1 MAQKFY
7 LQLIET
13 WSLTSDSGQVYLSNR
28 KARALISFLST
39 SRMEFHPRSTLCELL
54 WPDVDESKSR
64 ASLRQCLLSIRSSV
78 SPDLVISDSDSV
90 AIDRTL
96 IATDLEVILGRI
108 KKRTFTDE
116 DLELSKGIPGAL
128 TDLLY
133 TSGNFTTWVE
143 EVRSNA
149 IDQFSEALKGV
160 YEAGEIDLE
169 LRFRSVQAALRLDK
183 FDENAIR
190 ALMTLHLKK
199 NNPSAAL
206 RVYNEFFEFLETEM
220 DAEPAAVTQDLAISI
235 KLAGASPSERDH
247 TAHTAPATASTKS
260 AGVMLAVLP
269 FEIFGN
275 VQDSVFLSMGLM
287 DHLTCHLASFKSP
300 SVISS
305 NTTRK
310 YMGAIPRPQEVRK
323 ELNARYVLSG
333 MLRADATNAFLTAQL
348 VETDD
353 ERVVWATSQNCTIS
367 ELMSLDLP
375 IAEDIARAIVPSVD
389 AEELRNSRSMA
400 LEDLEPYHLILQAKE
415 LVFKLVYEDF
425 VKAGLLLRRAVEIG
439 PQFSPAHAMLA
450 DWHSINLWE
459 GWTDNPAAD
468 RVALEQH
475 VRKAIA
481 LSPRDGR
488 VMALWAHNRMM
499 FNREY
504 DVALSLIQDA
514 IEYCPNDA
522 ETLAW
527 SVPTLANTRQSDT
540 AVANAQKALDLS
552 PYDPFVF
559 RNEHFLGLALYVRGD
574 YDQSAE
580 YGLSCFRK
588 APNYRSN
595 LRTTIVSLTAAGR
608 FKEASD
614 LVEHHKQI
622 TPDFSVAEFEK
633 ISGLRDPADR
643 RIYASHLLEAG
654 LPH

>member
-1 MAQKFY
+1 M
-7 LQLIET
+7 
-13 WSLTSDSGQVYLSNR
+13 
-28 KARALISFLST
+28 
-39 SRMEFHPRSTLCELL
+39 
-54 WPDVDESKSR
+54 
-64 ASLRQCLLSIRSSV
+64 
-78 SPDLVISDSDSV
+78 
-90 AIDRTL
+90 
-96 IATDLEVILGRI
+96 
-108 KKRTFTDE
+108 
-116 DLELSKGIPGAL
+116 
-128 TDLLY
+128 
-133 TSGNFTTWVE
+133 
-143 EVRSNA
+143 
-149 IDQFSEALKGV
+149 
-160 YEAGEIDLE
+160 
-169 LRFRSVQAALRLDK
+169 
-183 FDENAIR
+183 
-190 ALMTLHLKK
+190 
-199 NNPSAAL
+199 
-206 RVYNEFFEFLETEM
+206 
-220 DAEPAAVTQDLAISI
+220 
-235 KLAGASPSERDH
+235 
-247 TAHTAPATASTKS
+247 
-260 AGVMLAVLP
+260 
-269 FEIFGN
+269 
-275 VQDSVFLSMGLM
+275 
-287 DHLTCHLASFKSP
+287 
-300 SVISS
+300 
-305 NTTRK
+305 
-310 YMGAIPRPQEVRK
+310 
-323 ELNARYVLSG
+323 
-333 MLRADATNAFLTAQL
+333 TAQL

-415 LVFKLVYEDF
+415 LGFKLVYEDF